1 MKERVLRYII
11 GTKLNSVIGFLLQQF
26 SSPAARDGSRMNAV
40 RNSEL
45 SKEVLDLIMEEVRQ
59 IVSRKITSL
68 FEALVGDQDANLE
81 PSFRDMEE
89 EEDQDHI

>member
-1 MKERVLRYII
+1 MIK
-11 GTKLNSVIGFLLQQF
+11 
-26 SSPAARDGSRMNAV
+26 
-40 RNSEL
+40 
-45 SKEVLDLIMEEVRQ
+45 EEVRQ